1 MNIPVTGGAVVLE
14 PVGGDVASRLRKIGM
29 ALSTSG
35 LESLHLAAAE
45 GTMSRAT
52 GVVLP
57 WHGADAVY
65 GAPWVVAG
73 IARGAE
79 RIFAQADPGVWERRR
94 QTARARVAPR
104 EVDRV
109 LEAWASLPV
118 ADRDPGAWAAPNGS
132 AR

>member
-14 PVGGDVASRLRKIGM
+14 PFGGDVASRLRKIGM
-29 ALSTSG
+29 ALSTSDP
-35 LESLHLAAAE
+35 ESFHLAVAE
-45 GTMSRAT
+45 GTMSCAT
-52 GVVLP
+52 DVVLP

-65 GAPWVVAG
+65 GEPWVVPG

-94 QTARARVAPR
+94 QAARVAPC

-109 LEAWASLPV
+109 LGVWASLPV

-132 AR
+132 AP

>member
-14 PVGGDVASRLRKIGM
+14 PFGGDVASRLRKIGM
-29 ALSTSG
+29 ALSTSDV
-35 LESLHLAAAE
+35 ESFHLAAAE

-52 GVVLP
+52 DVVLP

-79 RIFAQADPGVWERRR
+79 RIFAQADPGLWERRR
-94 QTARARVAPR
+94 QAPR
-104 EVDRV
+104 EVVRV

>member
-1 MNIPVTGGAVVLE
+1 MNIPVSGGAVVLE

-29 ALSTSG
+29 ALSTSDV
-35 LESLHLAAAE
+35 ESFHIAAAE
-45 GTMSRAT
+45 GTMSCAT
-52 GVVLP
+52 DVVLP

-65 GAPWVVAG
+65 GAPWVVVG

-79 RIFAQADPGVWERRR
+79 RIFARADPGLWERRR
-94 QTARARVAPR
+94 QAARARVAPC

-109 LEAWASLPV
+109 LGVWASLPV
-118 ADRDPGAWAAPNGS
+118 ADRDSGAWAAPNGS

>member
-1 MNIPVTGGAVVLE
+1 MNIPVTGGAAVLE

-57 WHGADAVY
+57 WHGAM
-65 GAPWVVAG
+65 
-73 IARGAE
+73 RC
-79 RIFAQADPGVWERRR
+79 
-94 QTARARVAPR
+94 TARRGRWR
-104 EVDRV
+104 E
-109 LEAWASLPV
+109 S
-118 ADRDPGAWAAPNGS
+118 PGARSGSSPRRIRRVGAAPADG
-132 AR
+132 AGAGRAP